1 MSQVEPAAKSH
12 LLRSK
17 LFWVSLLYF
26 SEGFPLGLFYDLF
39 PVYFRQQGVE
49 LSKIGLLSLL
59 GLAWSL
65 KFLWAPV
72 IDFTRRHRYWMAAVD
87 IGMGLVMMYFAYNA
101 GFGSGVWVAIG
112 IFTVL
117 SATND
122 IAIDGYTI
130 ERLDKQEYG
139 LANGFRIGFYRVG
152 MLTAG
157 ALLWFS
163 DYAGWNATYWLS
175 AAIFV
180 GMAILSLSAPKE
192 DARIDSS
199 SKVSAN
205 QEFGFLTESPAL
217 MLSIAMF
224 ILALLWP
231 VFNALSIESLAILKK
246 TWWFKSIPV
255 ALILLAAFIFRY
267 GFRRISTTHWESL
280 QNGPVFGAL
289 ISLLNRKHAFVI
301 ICFILIFKLAD
312 SSIGFMIKPFWVDS
326 GFTNTQIGMI
336 SVNLGLALS
345 IAGGVLG
352 GWYTDRV
359 GIYKGLWLLGLTQ
372 AFSNLGYVIAAMTI
386 PQVAQGTE
394 IAFSH
399 QAIMY
404 SASAIESLTQGL
416 GTGAFLAFMMAIVD
430 KSKATTEY
438 AILSSIF
445 AFSRS
450 IAGWAG
456 GVGAQEMGYTSYFL
470 LTFVLAFPAYLML
483 PWIKEVLA
491 NATGSMPQPSPE
503 KTSVN

>member
-1 MSQVEPAAKSH
+1 MQSSIKSPSLPKSS
-12 LLRSK
+12 LLKSK

-26 SEGFPLGLFYDLF
+26 SEGLPLGLFYDLF

-59 GLAWSL
+59 GLAWSI
-65 KFLWAPV
+65 KFLWAPL
-72 IDFTRRHRYWMAAVD
+72 IDFTRNHRYWMAAADV
-87 IGMGLVMMYFAYNA
+87 GMGLVMMYFAMHA
-101 GFGSGVWVAIG
+101 GFGSGVWIAIG
-112 IFTVL
+112 IFTLL

-130 ERLDKQEYG
+130 ERLDKREYG
-139 LANGFRIGFYRVG
+139 MANGFRIGFYRVG

-163 DYAGWNATYWLS
+163 DVAGWTATHWLS
-175 AAIFV
+175 CAIFG
-180 GMAILSLSAPKE
+180 GMAIMSLTAPKE
-192 DARIDSS
+192 APRSSENAPISVNKEMRFLLDSPS
-199 SKVSAN
+199 
-205 QEFGFLTESPAL
+205 L
-217 MLSIAMF
+217 MISLAMF
-224 ILALLWP
+224 VLALLWP
-231 VFNALSIESLAILKK
+231 ILNALDVAAIKELKAF
-246 TWWFKSIPV
+246 WWFKAIPI
-255 ALILLAAFIFRY
+255 ALILLAAFVFKY
-267 GFRRISTTHWESL
+267 GFQRISEVNLNSVK
-280 QNGPVFGAL
+280 NGPVFGAL

-336 SVNLGLALS
+336 SVNVGLALS

-352 GWYTDRV
+352 GWYTDKV
-359 GIYKGLWLLGLTQ
+359 GIFKGLWLLGLTQ
-372 AFSNLGYVIAAMTI
+372 AFSNLGYVVAAMVI
-386 PQVAQGTE
+386 PPAAQGVD
-394 IAFSH
+394 IAVSH

-404 SASAIESLTQGL
+404 SASAIESFTQGL

-456 GVGAQEMGYTSYFL
+456 GVGAQEMGYANYFM
-470 LTFVLAFPAYLML
+470 LTFLLAFPAYLML
-483 PWIKEVLA
+483 PWIKKVLL
-491 NATGSMPQPSPE
+491 NAEQTDSGI
-503 KTSVN
+503 K

>member
-1 MSQVEPAAKSH
+1 MNSSTSANSSILK
-12 LLRSK
+12 SK

-26 SEGFPLGLFYDLF
+26 SEGLPLGIFYDLF

-59 GLAWSL
+59 GLAWSI
-65 KFLWAPV
+65 KFLWAPL
-72 IDFTRRHRYWMAAVD
+72 IDFTRNHRYWMAAADV
-87 IGMGLVMMYFAYNA
+87 GMGLVMMYFAMHA
-101 GFGSGVWVAIG
+101 GFGSGVWIAIG
-112 IFTVL
+112 IFTLL

-130 ERLDKQEYG
+130 ERLDKREYG

-163 DYAGWNATYWLS
+163 DFAGWTATYWL
-175 AAIFV
+175 ACAIFG
-180 GMAILSLSAPKE
+180 GMAIMSLTAPKE
-192 DARIDSS
+192 GARSVENAPTS
-199 SKVSAN
+199 VNK
-205 QEFGFLTESPAL
+205 EMRFLLESPSL
-217 MLSIAMF
+217 LISLAMF

-231 VFNALSIESLAILKK
+231 ILNALDVDALKELRK
-246 TWWFKSIPV
+246 LWWFKAIPIC
-255 ALILLAAFIFRY
+255 LILIAAFVFKY
-267 GFRRISTTHWESL
+267 GFKRISVVNLESIK
-280 QNGPVFGAL
+280 NGPVFGAL
-289 ISLLNRKHAFVI
+289 VSLLNRKHAFVI
-301 ICFILIFKLAD
+301 ISFILIFKLAD

-336 SVNLGLALS
+336 SVNVGLVLS

-352 GWYTDRV
+352 GWYTDRA
-359 GIYKGLWLLGLTQ
+359 GIFKGLWLLGLTQ
-372 AFSNLGYVIAAMTI
+372 AFSNLGYVVAAMVI
-386 PQVAQGTE
+386 PQVAQGTD
-394 IAFSH
+394 ISIGH

-430 KSKATTEY
+430 KNKATTEY

-456 GVGAQEMGYTSYFL
+456 GIGAQEMGYANYFM
-470 LTFVLAFPAYLML
+470 LTFLLAFPAYLML
-483 PWIKEVLA
+483 PWIKQVLM
-491 NATGSMPQPSPE
+491 NAEQTDSGI
-503 KTSVN
+503 K